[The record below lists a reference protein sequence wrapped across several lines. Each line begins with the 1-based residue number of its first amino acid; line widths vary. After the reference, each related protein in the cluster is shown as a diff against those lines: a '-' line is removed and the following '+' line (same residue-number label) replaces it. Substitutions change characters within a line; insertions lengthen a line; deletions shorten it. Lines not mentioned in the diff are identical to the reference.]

1 MTTSRTTEG
10 AQVLFCTCAH
20 YDIVPEASKGRILS
34 GLSQAGLKIEMVD
47 DLCGLAANR
56 DPRLRSWA
64 QAPSLAIV
72 ACFPRA
78 IRWLFHAAGVP
89 PLNGQVRVFNMRT
102 QMPEE
107 IISAISDCGLR
118 TADSGRAAN
127 HQSAIINPQ
136 SGWVPWFPVIDY
148 DRCKSCKQ
156 CLNFCL
162 FGVYDLSEQG
172 RVEVRKPSGCKT
184 NCPACARMCPQKA
197 IIFPKYGEAPINGDE
212 VVDSPASADA
222 QNPASPRDLRS
233 LVQGDVYDKIR
244 QRTAGHKRFSVGA
257 GRVPK
262 RNEMRL
268 GSPPR
273 ACPDGSGQP
282 RGVAPT
288 GPCPTLESLRR
299 ELGIPDDVLK
309 SLSPTDIARITKEAR
324 QNSPERRQG
333 GADNDTGGRKKEAS

>member
-1 MTTSRTTEG
+1 
-10 AQVLFCTCAH
+10 LFCTCAH

-136 SGWVPWFPVIDY
+136 SAWVPWFPVIDY

-162 FGVYDLSEQG
+162 FGVYELSEQG
-172 RVEVRKPSGCKT
+172 KVEVRKPAGCKT
-184 NCPACARMCPQKA
+184 NCPACARMCPQHA

-212 VVDSPASADA
+212 VVDLPASAAEA
-222 QNPASPRDLRS
+222 QNPAPTRDLRS

-257 GRVPK
+257 G
-262 RNEMRL
+262 
-268 GSPPR
+268 PR

-282 RGVAPT
+282 QGVAPT
-288 GPCPTLESLRR
+288 SLCPTLESLQR
-299 ELGIPDDVLK
+299 ELGISDDVLK
-309 SLSPTDIARITKEAR
+309 SLSPADIARITREAR
-324 QNSPERRQG
+324 QNSPERGQG
-333 GADNDTGGRKKEAS
+333 GAGSDTTGRKREAS